1 VDPKARA
8 VLIGAQLPGLSMV
21 ALHYGWVDRLVRL
34 LDGRGGLAAGAR
46 MAWWSGLT
54 QGSSDVAARRL
65 PSLDVS
71 TGLAHDRCSRAGRH
85 VLIGRRRIES
95 AYRGEL
101 FEVITAQV
109 RSGAPHDPAS
119 IAATLN
125 QSGRTGGHRGAQLTR
140 ALSSVTIA
148 GAVPET
154 VGHYTVAV
162 LSAGYRRGFH
172 LAAMALAEAAEQ
184 LSQDQLLDH
193 LLSIGRAQR
202 AATERLHH
210 GTTLLSPTRR
220 ANGSPHSSGNTE
232 PTTSEGTTTS

>member
-1 VDPKARA
+1 MTTKGTDDEAAAHVDADADEPIE
-8 VLIGAQLPGLSMV
+8 VG
-21 ALHYGWVDRLVRL
+21 DL
-34 LDGRGGLAAGAR
+34 LDDPRTDVEALCLCALLWAPTDTA
-46 MAWWSGLT
+46 
-54 QGSSDVAARRL
+54 SDVSDLLR
-65 PSLDVS
+65 S
-71 TGLAHDRCSRAGRH
+71 TDFDRG
-85 VLIGRRRIES
+85 V
-95 AYRGEL
+95 YGEL

-119 IAATLN
+119 IAATLT
-125 QSGRTGGHRGAQLTR
+125 QSGRTGGRRGAQLTR

-184 LSQDQLLDH
+184 LPQDLLFDH
-193 LLSIGRAQR
+193 LLSIGR

-220 ANGSPHSSGNTE
+220 ANGSPHSSRSTE

>member
-1 VDPKARA
+1 MNTKGTYDDATHEVDGED
-8 VLIGAQLPGLSMV
+8 LIEVG
-21 ALHYGWVDRLVRL
+21 DL
-34 LDGRGGLAAGAR
+34 LDDPRTDVEALCLCALL
-46 MAWWSGLT
+46 WSPADT
-54 QGSSDVAARRL
+54 ASDVSDLLRGTDFERG
-65 PSLDVS
+65 V
-71 TGLAHDRCSRAGRH
+71 
-85 VLIGRRRIES
+85 
-95 AYRGEL
+95 YGEL

-119 IAATLN
+119 IAAALT

-148 GAVPET
+148 GSVPET
-154 VGHYTVAV
+154 VGHYAVAV

-184 LSQDQLLDH
+184 LPQDQLFEH

-202 AATERLHH
+202 AATERLCH

-220 ANGSPHSSGNTE
+220 VNSSPQ
-232 PTTSEGTTTS
+232 

>member
-1 VDPKARA
+1 MMSTEGTYEDATHEVDGDEPIE
-8 VLIGAQLPGLSMV
+8 VG
-21 ALHYGWVDRLVRL
+21 DL
-34 LDGRGGLAAGAR
+34 LDDPRTDAEALCLCALLWCTADTA
-46 MAWWSGLT
+46 
-54 QGSSDVAARRL
+54 SDVSDLLR
-65 PSLDVS
+65 S
-71 TGLAHDRCSRAGRH
+71 TDFDRG
-85 VLIGRRRIES
+85 VYGK
-95 AYRGEL
+95 L

-119 IAATLN
+119 IAATLT

-140 ALSSVTIA
+140 ALSSVTVA

-154 VGHYTVAV
+154 VGHYAAAV

-184 LSQDQLLDH
+184 LSQDQLFDH

-220 ANGSPHSSGNTE
+220 ANGSPHSSRNTE
-232 PTTSEGTTTS
+232 PTTSEGTITS

>member
-1 VDPKARA
+1 M
-8 VLIGAQLPGLSMV
+8 L
-21 ALHYGWVDRLVRL
+21 
-34 LDGRGGLAAGAR
+34 
-46 MAWWSGLT
+46 WSAT
-54 QGSSDVAARRL
+54 DTASDVSDL
-65 PSLDVS
+65 LCS
-71 TGLAHDRCSRAGRH
+71 TDFERG
-85 VLIGRRRIES
+85 V
-95 AYRGEL
+95 YGEL

-119 IAATLN
+119 IASRLT

-154 VGHYTVAV
+154 VGHYALAV

-172 LAAMALAEAAEQ
+172 LAARSMAAAAEQ
-184 LSQDQLLDH
+184 LPQDLLFDH
-193 LLSIGRAQR
+193 LLSIGKAQR

-210 GTTLLSPTRR
+210 ASTSLSPVQRV
-220 ANGSPHSSGNTE
+220 SHSGNTE

>member
-1 VDPKARA
+1 VMSSEGTDDDAAAHVDAEEPIEVEDLLEDPRTD
-8 VLIGAQLPGLSMV
+8 VE
-21 ALHYGWVDRLVRL
+21 ALCLCAL
-34 LDGRGGLAAGAR
+34 L
-46 MAWWSGLT
+46 WSPT
-54 QGSSDVAARRL
+54 DTASDVSDLLR
-65 PSLDVS
+65 S
-71 TGLAHDRCSRAGRH
+71 TDFDRG
-85 VLIGRRRIES
+85 VYGK
-95 AYRGEL
+95 L

-119 IAATLN
+119 IAATLT

-154 VGHYTVAV
+154 VGHYAAAV

-184 LSQDQLLDH
+184 LSQDQLFDH

-220 ANGSPHSSGNTE
+220 ANGSPHSSRNTE
-232 PTTSEGTTTS
+232 PTTSEGTITS